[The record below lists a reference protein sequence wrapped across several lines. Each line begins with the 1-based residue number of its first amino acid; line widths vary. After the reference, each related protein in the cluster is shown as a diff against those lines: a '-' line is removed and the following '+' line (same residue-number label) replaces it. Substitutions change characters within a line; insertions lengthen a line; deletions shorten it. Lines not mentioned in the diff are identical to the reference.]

1 MNSKIKIG
9 LIVLFIVVFFILLRI
24 RKIESYSKNFPYHSL
39 TKSIELF
46 SDSGKNLI
54 NIDVNEFIKDMN
66 LDGGGDIYKDM
77 TNNRN
82 PIVIPINKATGSCFD
97 TRNDDLIIIDSY
109 RLLRATTRPQ
119 RFTTT
124 ADRKPRFNIKLDFE
138 RVEAGYETDT
148 DILIEMMKD
157 INEELKLNIPENDI
171 SIDNPENF
179 EAVYDVLKTKIN
191 NLQTFKPLLLE
202 LNEIETVGNEG
213 ITKKYT
219 QKSYNDKSSLLSDL
233 DFLKNSYLRGNNKC
247 RIDKSINCRIPYQR
261 DMAPFSL
268 GNNKYGIHKLEY
280 GGVASSLANKVDYPI
295 NPENNKWNQSSYKG
309 VFQPH
314 IEGFANLSEQKV
326 NVAGNYKVEEQY
338 DNIGVGML
346 YDDSIQC
353 VLVPDTYNNRIQ
365 VMNCESK
372 DFYYH
377 GQFGNLEYATARSFP
392 TFEGTDTDRENTNN
406 PLLNA
411 ALMYEPIVDSN
422 SYTETDK
429 DGTYYCEGNTDKNG
443 FEIDGPNKNSCD
455 NYKIQRAD
463 IHSRNVLTNT
473 VEKKILGHFNSLRT
487 EYDRV
492 TQLLKDPDVNLE
504 LKGKYYDPTSIEIK
518 EATLAYRKILYKA
531 IKIADE
537 GQKFGQ
543 LFRPKSIAYDDDY
556 DYRDGSK
563 YYVVDTYHHCI
574 QCFEKPTKINTPEG
588 EEYDFV
594 SADKDLNDDEDI
606 YLYDEEMSPNNKY
619 NTSKMYS
626 LGVRQKVI
634 YEYDKEDINKEIE
647 AVTNDYKTLYN
658 TEEGRKWA
666 TGNGQSKNDKPI
678 VKLYRWL
685 SGKGQGSNLPQ
696 FYKKQDKKEPGL
708 GEFLYPTDIAITND
722 PFSKEKLLLV
732 TDMGNNRV
740 VIFKKHKIEVK
751 GVSYYRFRFY
761 DFLTATSINYPISI
775 TVCNNTGTVYVLEGD
790 ETNNIK
796 FYKPSLQGGLLKY
809 EPPSN
814 NNIPNDTKA
823 IKIRI
828 DDRGIIAVTKK
839 EGGIELVPVLTV
851 IDNLFELE
859 NTNKGLNSV
868 YFNLKL
874 REDEF
879 KNKAIKDLPNNIQR
893 FRIVLE
899 RTNKSQK
906 SNNDVD
912 AIVSPEFKLDYN
924 INKLNKLDINQ
935 LDSKFTIKDTIQI
948 DNYQNYWVT
957 TNGSIREKVPVDLI
971 DRGENPNQIYVS
983 TKYNHI
989 NKNYM
994 TRDYNGNTNKILEKY
1009 EDWVGKGIE
1018 ANTTYQYKIG
1028 IYNYFNYKDISS
1040 DATITTPPLGI
1051 TAGHIERE
1059 INEDNN
1065 ITLKISYGEISALH
1079 YRTQKNNPLY
1089 MYILRKEHNRTRDV
1103 STKYISVNKR
1113 QFIQIIVPGESK
1125 YIYDKESQPKFGKL
1139 YVFNALSK
1147 GSVEEQNQ
1155 LMEKGKY
1162 YKDENLVIYYCANGG
1177 ITGEGGYGLPSK
1189 RSLKNSNEFYDF
1201 FTLGD
1206 DPKTIHKKV
1215 KFRVKINLDSNLDKT
1230 TIELSNPNNINSLM
1244 LDNYSRQDD
1253 MSSEHSMK
1261 LLTRKSLLKIND
1273 SGEYDYEPMV
1283 EYEDITTLSN
1293 RTYEYCVLIGNQ
1305 STINQAVNSF
1315 YVTTSPPK
1323 AIFNENPLEE
1333 VSLVDNGVKKLY
1345 LKIEWYTAKNDFIY
1359 WPYNFLVLR
1368 RVKPDTPTKPNYK
1381 EPESNK
1387 GRTLN
1392 AENFSI
1398 SNGKIR
1404 LRTGIETSKIYKHRF
1419 DNTDGDRRV
1428 LFRVY
1433 GPNSDEV
1440 GYNIKYNGKTEGE
1453 TWDKTK
1459 PIDPAKK
1466 GVLEIP
1472 KAINVELHVTLE
1484 KGQTLENIELRE
1496 TVIFTGDLNTPAE
1509 SNLRNKANEKH
1520 RIERYKELKALEEY
1534 NKKLEQKNYINQ
1546 QKKNIAKQRLGP
1558 IFMKQDDYEDVEK
1571 SHYKGNG
1578 GELYLYL
1585 KNLNKEEL
1593 LDIFDSLHNNILSYH
1608 GDVTIKMEGPGGM
1621 LRSGGNDMLIDKI
1634 RYMAQILRKG
1644 YQDTLKALDMECS
1657 DSNVSMGKPKCVSR
1671 SYLLKQKNKAEDL
1684 NYKQN
1689 KISNAKEEVTSLV
1702 SELNALKS
1710 SMSESKLLESVEIKN
1725 LQNKLEEAK
1734 KEEKE
1739 LETGI
1744 KEVASSGEPQP
1755 QSSTDSLITQKLK
1768 DILENKELK
1777 DKLEI
1782 GKIQYKKGYN
1792 NSNVGWN
1799 KSSGIYN
1806 EMPLDDLEDL
1816 KSYLS
1821 KMVLFKDGTQK
1832 ESKENSFKHNYHNL
1846 KNIVLN
1852 IEEDSIVIKF
1862 YEGNESVDF
1871 NREKVID
1878 DENSII
1884 LYINEEPQKSTEELT
1899 TENKALVSDLETQIN
1914 ELKAKKNDEKDP
1926 DIVRLE
1932 EIKKQI
1938 EENNSLIYTDWSCL
1952 GQGKSELMLPNYLKE
1967 SDTRQIVENYG
1978 IIPTL
1983 GKLASHTKKGS
1994 DLFKGSISNKVR
2006 ESDYIP
2012 HKQLIAISGK
2022 DRTEYEYCVLTY
2034 PTGFNFNTE
2043 SKRGFMGLKYQ
2054 QLEISNPNDLP
2065 KFNVGASFSD
2075 IVTYGEEIQNKA
2087 PKEVGELPSITTS
2100 LPPAVTEPVIKSFSP
2115 KEGLQGSVVKV
2126 IGVDLDKIEYFCF
2139 RDIKSFILKRGKT
2152 IVDNVEYDEVLL
2164 RVPTLKELGKE
2175 CWQSLRPYEV
2185 LVWGYYKGG
2194 GKQIRT
2200 QEVYDSNIEDNT
2212 DKDNKTKAIKRVLMF
2227 RYMDR
2232 TECPEGQKLASK

>member
-54 NIDVNEFIKDMN
+54 NIDVSEFRKDMV
-66 LDGGGDIYKDM
+66 LHGEGDIYKDM
-77 TNNRN
+77 NNNPN

-119 RFTTT
+119 RFTSDTN
-124 ADRKPRFNIKLDFE
+124 RKPQFNIKLD
-138 RVEAGYETDT
+138 VEIVDSGYKTDT
-148 DILIEMMKD
+148 DILIKMMIA
-157 INEELKLNIPENDI
+157 INEKLKLKLQNINNI
-171 SIDNPENF
+171 ITNPENF
-179 EAVYDVLKTKIN
+179 EAVYDILKTKIN
-191 NLQTFKPLLLE
+191 NLETFEPLLLE
-202 LNEIETVGNEG
+202 LNEIETVDSLKDTN
-213 ITKKYT
+213 TKKYT
-219 QKSYNDKSSLLSDL
+219 QKSYKDNGSLLSDL
-233 DFLKNSYLRGNNKC
+233 DFLKNSYLRGNAKC
-247 RIDKSINCRIPYQR
+247 SIDKSINCRIPYQR
-261 DMAPFSL
+261 DIAPFSL
-268 GNNKYGIHKLEY
+268 GNNKYGIHELEY
-280 GGVASSLANKVDYPI
+280 GGEGSSQANKVDHPI
-295 NPENNKWNQSSYKG
+295 NPENNKWNQSLYKG

-314 IEGFANLSEQKV
+314 IEGFADLSAQKV
-326 NVAGNYKVEEQY
+326 SSNYKVEDKY

-346 YDDSIQC
+346 YDDSIQS

-365 VMNCESK
+365 VMNCEKK
-372 DFYYH
+372 DFYYQ

-392 TFEGTDTDRENTNN
+392 TFEGTDTDRESTNN

-411 ALMYEPIVDSN
+411 ALMYEPIVYVDDNKKYAKNNYDCNSIDFSN
-422 SYTETDK
+422 GATGTD
-429 DGTYYCEGNTDKNG
+429 
-443 FEIDGPNKNSCD
+443 CD
-455 NYKIQRAD
+455 NNSKLQRAD
-463 IHSRNVLTNT
+463 IHSRNELTDYADN
-473 VEKKILGHFNSLRT
+473 KLLGHFNSLRT
-487 EYDRV
+487 EYNRV
-492 TQLLKDPDVNLE
+492 TKELFEESDVNSK
-504 LKGKYYDPTSIEIK
+504 LKGEYYNPTSIGIK

-556 DYRDGSK
+556 DYRNGSK

-574 QCFEKPTKINTPEG
+574 QCFEKPTKINTQEG
-588 EEYDFV
+588 EEYSFV
-594 SADKDLNDDEDI
+594 SADKDLNDNEDI
-606 YLYDEEMSPNNKY
+606 YLYDEEMNLNNNY
-619 NTSKMYS
+619 NTSRMYS

-634 YEYDKEDINKEIE
+634 YVDKEEENNNIND
-647 AVTNDYKTLYN
+647 VTNDYKTLYN
-658 TEEGRKWA
+658 TEQGKEWA
-666 TGNGQSKNDKPI
+666 KNKNAQIKNGKPI

-685 SGKGQGSNLPQ
+685 SGKGGTTNLPQ

-708 GEFLYPTDIAITND
+708 GEFLYPTDIAITNN

-740 VIFKKHKIEVK
+740 VIFKKYKI
-751 GVSYYRFRFY
+751 GDSHYRFRFY
-761 DFLTATSINYPISI
+761 DFLTDIKFPISI
-775 TVCNNTGTVYVLEGD
+775 TVCNNTGTVYVLEVDG
-790 ETNNIK
+790 NNKNIK
-796 FYKPSLQGGLLKY
+796 CYKPSLQGGLLKY
-809 EPPSN
+809 VPKSSN
-814 NNIPNDTKA
+814 DINTGNKA

-839 EGGIELVPVLTV
+839 EGGIELVPVLKE
-851 IDNLFELE
+851 IQDLFELE
-859 NTNKGLNSV
+859 TTNKRLNSV

-874 REDEF
+874 KKSVFEKKINE
-879 KNKAIKDLPNNIQR
+879 LPNNIQR

-899 RTNKSQK
+899 RTNKSQNSK
-906 SNNDVD
+906 NDVD
-912 AIVSPEFKLDYN
+912 AIVSPEFRLDYN
-924 INKLNKLDINQ
+924 INEKGSLYTNQFYNNYTIN
-935 LDSKFTIKDTIQI
+935 DTIQT

-957 TNGSIREKVPVDLI
+957 TNGFMREKVPIDLI
-971 DRGENPNQIYVS
+971 DRGANPTQIYVS

-994 TRDYNGNTNKILEKY
+994 TRKYNGNINRILENY

-1018 ANTTYQYKIG
+1018 PNTTYQYKIG
-1028 IYNYFNYKDISS
+1028 IYNYFNYKEIIS
-1040 DATITTPPLGI
+1040 DAIITTPPLGI
-1051 TAGHIERE
+1051 TSGHIERD
-1059 INEDNN
+1059 INNGN
-1065 ITLKISYGEISALH
+1065 VTLKISYGEISALH
-1079 YRTQKNNPLY
+1079 YQTQKNNPLY
-1089 MYILRKEHNRTRDV
+1089 MYILRKEHNRTRDI
-1103 STKYISVNKR
+1103 STKYININTK

-1139 YVFNALSK
+1139 YVFNALGN

-1162 YKDENLVIYYCANGG
+1162 YKNENLVIYYCANGG

-1215 KFRVKINLDSNLDKT
+1215 KFRVKINLDSNLDKN

-1244 LDNYSRQDD
+1244 LDNYSRKDD
-1253 MSSEHSMK
+1253 ISSEHSMK
-1261 LLTRKSLLKIND
+1261 LLTRTSLLKID
-1273 SGEYDYEPMV
+1273 SGKYDYAPMV
-1283 EYEDITTLSN
+1283 EYEDKTTLSN

-1305 STINQAVNSF
+1305 FTINQAVNSF

-1323 AIFNENPLEE
+1323 ALFNEKPLEE

-1404 LRTGIETSKIYKHRF
+1404 LKIGIKTPQIYKHRF
-1419 DNTDGDRRV
+1419 GNTDGDRRV

-1433 GPNSDEV
+1433 GPNADKTK
-1440 GYNIKYNGKTEGE
+1440 YTIKYNGKTEGG
-1453 TWDKTK
+1453 TWNKKK
-1459 PIDPAKK
+1459 PVNK

-1472 KAINVELHVTLE
+1472 KAYNIELHVTLE

-1496 TVIFTGDLNTPAE
+1496 TVIFTGGLNTQEE
-1509 SNLRNKANEKH
+1509 SNLRNTAIEKH
-1520 RIERYKELKALEEY
+1520 KIERHKELKALEEY

-1558 IFMKQDDYEDVEK
+1558 IFMKKDDYEDVET

-1593 LDIFDSLHNNILSYH
+1593 LDIFDSLQDKILSYH
-1608 GDVTIKMEGPGGM
+1608 GDVTMKMEGPGGM
-1621 LRSGGNDMLIDKI
+1621 LRSGGKDMLIDKI
-1634 RYMAQILRKG
+1634 RHMAQILRKG

-1657 DSNVSMGKPKCVSR
+1657 DSNVSMGKPKCVSKA
-1671 SYLLKQKNKAEDL
+1671 YLEKQKSKAKDLINKE
-1684 NYKQN
+1684 N
-1689 KISNAKEEVTSLV
+1689 KISNAKEEVSSLV
-1702 SELNALKS
+1702 SELNTLKS
-1710 SMSESKLLESVEIKN
+1710 SMGESKLSESAEIQN
-1725 LQNKLEEAK
+1725 LQNKLEDAK

-1744 KEVASSGEPQP
+1744 GEVASSEELQP
-1755 QSSTDSLITQKLK
+1755 QSSTDSLITPELTSYLDTLK
-1768 DILENKELK
+1768 S
-1777 DKLEI
+1777 KLEI
-1782 GKIQYKKGYN
+1782 GKIEKGKGYN
-1792 NSNVGWN
+1792 NSNFGLGD
-1799 KSSGIYN
+1799 SGIYD
-1806 EMPLDDLEDL
+1806 EVPLSDLEDL

-1821 KMVLFKDGTQK
+1821 KMVLFKDGALK
-1832 ESKENSFKHNYHNL
+1832 EGTGFKDNYSNL
-1846 KNIVLN
+1846 KNIILN
-1852 IEEDSIVIKF
+1852 IKEDSIVIKF
-1862 YEGNESVDF
+1862 YEGNESVNF

-1884 LYINEEPQKSTEELT
+1884 LYINEEPQKSKEELT
-1899 TENKALVSDLETQIN
+1899 TENKDIVSDLETQIN

-1983 GKLASHTKKGS
+1983 GKLASHTKKGK
-1994 DLFKGSISNKVR
+1994 DLFKGNLSNKIKER
-2006 ESDYIP
+2006 EYIP
-2012 HKQLIAISGK
+2012 HKQLVPISGK

-2054 QLEISNPNDLP
+2054 QLEISNTNDLP
-2065 KFNVGASFSD
+2065 KFNVGASFSN
-2075 IVTYGEEIQNKA
+2075 IVTYGEETHNKP
-2087 PKEVGELPSITTS
+2087 PKEVVESPSITITQ
-2100 LPPAVTEPVIKSFSP
+2100 PPAEMEPIIKSFSP

-2139 RDIKSFILKRGKT
+2139 RDIKSVILKRGKT

-2200 QEVYDSNIEDNT
+2200 DEVKN
-2212 DKDNKTKAIKRVLMF
+2212 KDNSKAIKSVLMF

-2232 TECPEGQKLASK
+2232 TECPDGQKLSDK